1 MPGQYDSLIPALRG
15 SFISR
20 NDLLAWLRALSD
32 DFTGSSLDDRWSS
45 TTSGGGSG
53 ASLAGD
59 SPTRTVLNTR
69 TGTSAAVDLNQGG
82 RTAYN
87 VNDKYTIL
95 VRARLQ
101 ASSEGVNEASV
112 NCAFLPINMFAGAG
126 SFIRLGYDSTVNK
139 SSFVFTS
146 DHPDGSSTNVLPI
159 PVDTG
164 WHDFELSVHGSTLL
178 RARIDCDPSPY
189 AEITSKISTVDMEFR
204 STIQVLT
211 AQSAQ
216 MDIDRVVLIP
226 GLKLF

>member
-1 MPGQYDSLIPALRG
+1 MPGQYDSLIPQLRG
-15 SFISR
+15 AFLTR
-20 NDLLAWLRALSD
+20 NDMMSWLRALSD
-32 DFTGSSLDDRWSS
+32 DFTGSSLDNRWSS
-45 TTSGGGSG
+45 TTSGGGSS

-59 SPTRTVLNTR
+59 SPTRAILNTQ
-69 TGTSAAVDLNQGG
+69 TGTSAAVDIGQGG

-87 VNDKYTIL
+87 VNDKYTIQ

-101 ASSEGVNEASV
+101 ASAEGVNEASR
-112 NCAFLPINMFAGAG
+112 NCFFMPINMFAGAG

-139 SSFVFTS
+139 ASFIFQS
-146 DHPDGSSTNVLPI
+146 DHPDGSSTNALPI
-159 PVDTG
+159 EIDTN

-189 AEITSKISTVDMEFR
+189 AEVTSQISTADMEFR
-204 STIQVLT
+204 STIQILT